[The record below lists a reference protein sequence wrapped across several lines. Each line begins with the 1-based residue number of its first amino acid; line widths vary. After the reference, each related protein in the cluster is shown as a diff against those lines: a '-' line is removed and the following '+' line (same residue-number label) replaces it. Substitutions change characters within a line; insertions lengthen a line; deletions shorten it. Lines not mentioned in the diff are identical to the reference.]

1 MFDDFIDPF
10 ICVDVDQKSTMN
22 SLVKDFDT
30 LYPNRIVRLKING
43 EFSPFFYVGAAKFIY
58 KKPKTKKTKNVFFE
72 YIIKTDDPVIS
83 HLDDHMVYLLKY
95 LNIDISEFKL
105 LSNIKVMNEEIPG
118 IFFSNSTYSI
128 IDQRLI
134 HKADDI
140 IAFLTK
146 NIGMKIVLDLTNEN
160 QSGII
165 VLESPR
171 DILG

>member
-1 MFDDFIDPF
+1 
-10 ICVDVDQKSTMN
+10 
-22 SLVKDFDT
+22 
-30 LYPNRIVRLKING
+30 
-43 EFSPFFYVGAAKFIY
+43 
-58 KKPKTKKTKNVFFE
+58 
-72 YIIKTDDPVIS
+72 
-83 HLDDHMVYLLKY
+83 
-95 LNIDISEFKL
+95 
-105 LSNIKVMNEEIPG
+105 MNEEIPG